1 MQIMKTTK
9 NDYHTP
15 AVVTKEEWK
24 NILSNKS
31 FMKRS
36 YTDALIAFYLEDNHE
51 STCKNLSEK
60 YNKYHNF
67 FNASISQFAKQVQKD
82 LGKFEVQ
89 DKDGNPIYWRI
100 VMTGRYDSQNLFIWT
115 LRDELVEAIEEL
127 SFVESNLDGME
138 ITLNNPQHEFTWI
151 LAFRIIFDWLSGF
164 EDKQEK
170 LVDILIEVGITNGLQ
185 DQLVKGEKSKV
196 KVMDPFTFL
205 SLLMKYQNVQ
215 NRINYVNRLID
226 IAGLDTPHIQDLNG
240 VPTSQPQS
248 VWLFPYGYERD
259 PNTISLLWTLF
270 KQSRSSQVNPET
282 FNAALKIKHTGFTK
296 LTQNLFYTNP
306 LKYLPIDSQTQTW
319 LNQHGIEVKKS
330 DWTDYQIMISQVA
343 SISDKNFYEVS
354 YEAWLSNQPSNIE
367 FNNVVSTKATSYKI
381 DDIPEMFISLNRIL
395 YGPPGTGKTYKTTE
409 LAVECVEPG
418 WYEKL
423 LLEDLPEYQKRKII
437 KQKYD
442 DLISKER
449 IAFTTFHQSFAY
461 EDFVEGIRPT
471 VSKETDAQSNI
482 SYEVAP
488 GVFKRLCSLA
498 SPNAKEQTGST
509 QSVDINGKNIWKLS
523 LGNTLEYEGEEVY
536 NDCLE
541 NNYVLLGWGDDIDFT
556 GCDTRKEIISKVEK
570 ARDIS
575 LADDPYNYL
584 VTAVNTFKNI
594 IKEGDLIII
603 SDGNHKFRAIAEVTG
618 DYKFLE
624 NQVSTGYQQSRPV
637 KWLRIYDN
645 SLPKEKLFEKS
656 LSQMTLYNLKD
667 GTINRDKLKELLNVA
682 SNTDS
687 LEKPHL
693 LIIDEINRGNI
704 SRIFGELITLLEPDK
719 RKGGSDAREVT
730 LPYSKEKFSVP
741 SNLYVLGTMN
751 TADKSLAQIDFA
763 LRRRFEF
770 IETLPHPSLLSDIE
784 IFGIQLSELLTI
796 MNQRI
801 EVLLDREHTIGHAYF
816 WSLKD
821 LGSDDALEIELANI
835 FENRL
840 IPLLQEYFFSD
851 WERIGWVLNDP
862 AKKPEHRFIQGG
874 DLQPDVAE
882 LFHSSVTDQI
892 MDRRYHINTQ
902 AFTMPEAYTGIVSVD
917 TQAD

>member
-1 MQIMKTTK
+1 MQIIKITE

-15 AVVTKEEWK
+15 AVVTKDEWK
-24 NILSNKS
+24 QILSNNEL
-31 FMKRS
+31 MRRN
-36 YTDALIAFYLEDNHE
+36 YTDSLIAFYLEDGHE

-60 YNKYHNF
+60 YNKHHNF
-67 FNASISQFAKQVQKD
+67 FNASISQFAKHVQMHLNRFKI
-82 LGKFEVQ
+82 Q
-89 DKDGNPIYWRI
+89 DEDGNSIYWRI
-100 VMTGRYDSQNLFIWT
+100 VMVGKYNEQNLFIWT

-127 SFVESNLDGME
+127 NFVESNINDME
-138 ITLNNPQHEFTWI
+138 ITLNNQQYKFTWI
-151 LAFRIIFDWLSGF
+151 PAFRIIFDWLAGF
-164 EDKQEK
+164 EDKQEE
-170 LVDILIEVGITNGLQ
+170 LVDILIEIGITNGLQ
-185 DQLVKGEKSKV
+185 DQLIKDEKSKV

-215 NRINYVNRLID
+215 NRISYVNKLIE
-226 IAGLDTPHIQDLNG
+226 IAGLDTPYIKDLNG

-248 VWLFPYGYERD
+248 VWLFPYGYERE

-282 FNAALKIKHTGFTK
+282 FNDALKIKHTGFTK

-319 LNQHGIEVKKS
+319 LNQHDIEVKKS
-330 DWTDYQIMISQVA
+330 DWSDYQIMISQVA
-343 SISDKNFYEVS
+343 SISDKNFYEIS
-354 YEAWLSNQPSNIE
+354 YEAWLNNQPGNTE
-367 FNNVVSTKATSYKI
+367 LNNVVSTKTTSYKI
-381 DDIPEMFISLNRIL
+381 DEIPEVFIPLNRIL

-409 LAVECVEPG
+409 LAVECVEPE
-418 WYEKL
+418 WYAKL
-423 LLEDLPEYQKRKII
+423 LLDDLPESRKRQLI

-442 DLISKER
+442 DLISKDR

-471 VSKETDAQSNI
+471 VNKEVNNQSSI
-482 SYEVAP
+482 SYDVIP
-488 GVFKRLCSLA
+488 GVFKNLCTLA
-498 SPNAKEQTGST
+498 SPNAKEKTGST
-509 QSVDINGKNIWKLS
+509 QSVDIDGKNIWKLS

-541 NNYVLLGWGDDIDFT
+541 KNYVLLGWGDDIDFT

-570 ARDIS
+570 ARNIS

-594 IKEGDLIII
+594 MKEGDLIII
-603 SDGNHKFRAIAEVTG
+603 SDGNHKFRAIAEVAG
-618 DYKFLE
+618 EYKFLE

-667 GTINRDKLKELLNVA
+667 GTINRDKLKELLTVE

-730 LPYSKEKFSVP
+730 LPYSKDKFSVP

-770 IETLPHPSLLSDIE
+770 IELLPNPDLLANIE
-784 IFGIQLSELLTI
+784 IFGINVSDLLTI

-821 LGSDDALEIELANI
+821 LESDDALEIELANI
-835 FENRL
+835 FENRI

-862 AKKPEHRFIQGG
+862 AKKAEHRFIEIGN
-874 DLQPDVAE
+874 LQPNVAE
-882 LFHSSVTDQI
+882 LFHSSVTAQV
-892 MDRRYHINTQ
+892 MDRRYRINKN
-902 AFTMPEAYTGIVSVD
+902 AFNLPEAYTGIISVD